1 MKLINRKLVP
11 LVLSLIMISVAWVP
25 VTVKAATPSY
35 AKEQTVYLQ
44 SARGT
49 TIKWI
54 SVSNLDEKD
63 TIKKKNVT
71 SSKKSVASIYALEK
85 RNSTYSY
92 KYEYYNGAKEHEY
105 SSKSYGYDIG
115 VTFKKAGT
123 TKVKF
128 KIGDKS
134 YTSKLTAKKY
144 TNPVKSFKFAD
155 KTIDKSKFK
164 NQNTYGTLYKKNQD
178 NAKLIVK
185 AASGWKIINVSFY
198 SPDTYDEM
206 NYYCTNKPKSSVT
219 LYCGEVEKNK
229 PYRAYVTFRNTKD
242 NGTITVNY
250 YLNYKSYKSVDGNTH
265 YYPAN

>member
-1 MKLINRKLVP
+1 MKHIKRRLG
-11 LVLSLIMISVAWVP
+11 VLLLFFVVIYIILTP
-25 VTVKAATPSY
+25 VTTKAATPSY
-35 AKEQTVYLQ
+35 VKEQTVYLQ
-44 SARGT
+44 SAKGT
-49 TIKWI
+49 TTKWI
-54 SVSNLDEKD
+54 FVSNLDEKD
-63 TIKKKNVT
+63 AIKKKNVT

-92 KYEYYNGAKEHEY
+92 KYEYYNGAKDHEY

-115 VTFKKAGT
+115 VTFKRAGT

-164 NQNTYGTLYKKNQD
+164 KQNTYGTSYKKNQD
-178 NAKLIVK
+178 NAKLTVK
-185 AASGWKIINVSFY
+185 AASGWKIINVSFN

-250 YLNYKSYKSVDGNTH
+250 YLNYKSYKSADGNT
-265 YYPAN
+265 YYYR